1 MTSSKSLRRKRGR
14 GAVHLGVSAH
24 PVVDARL
31 ERLSGFEIKPRFGG
45 DVALF
50 DEHVVWLAVLW
61 LSGQE
66 LAALD
71 DQDVQA
77 GVPQGPGE
85 STAAHTGANDHHIC
99 GQHFLI
105 GIDKRALTERW
116 WLSHDHAGTL
126 GWVSNSSASVRL
138 GIAAR
143 SPRR

>member
-1 MTSSKSLRRKRGR
+1 MLRLCGVLPKS
-14 GAVHLGVSAH
+14 AVH
-24 PVVDARL
+24 
-31 ERLSGFEIKPRFGG
+31 FEEFLR
-45 DVALF
+45 
-50 DEHVVWLAVLW
+50 LAVKRLKIVVAERPRRRDTIVMHDFF
-61 LSGQE
+61 E

-143 SPRR
+143 SPRRVVTRAPKAAA